1 MTDYRIERCRALFD
15 WYERHG
21 FPKDPESVVNAVS
34 QIVVGFESEEEVER
48 APESLE
54 SRLESLEE
62 AVSILAE
69 RLSTPEVGEP
79 HRPSLRSNRYADFLH
94 SLHNLTINLEQVGG
108 EVKADRVAEVLD
120 KMIVDFYESE
130 PEEE

>member
-1 MTDYRIERCRALFD
+1 MDYRIERCRALFD

-21 FPKDPESVVNAVS
+21 FPDDEPERVVNAVA
-34 QIVVGFESEEEVER
+34 QIVLGAEEEAV
-48 APESLE
+48 PESLE
-54 SRLESLEE
+54 SRLESLEA
-62 AVSILAE
+62 AVTKLLGGQE
-69 RLSTPEVGEP
+69 PTEVAAP
-79 HRPSLRSNRYADFLH
+79 QRPFLRSNRYADFLH

-108 EVKADRVAEVLD
+108 EVKAEKVAEVLD